1 MSFRVHIK
9 IADRSWILEKLAAEI
24 AARSNHVSY
33 GVLPNDQADIQ
44 YYVNY
49 SCRQERVSP
58 VEISFFTHAELD
70 ERARQR
76 FFDVAADV
84 EHCVAMS
91 KRYADELRSAGV
103 KNISTITPGVDLEA
117 FVPKLRIG
125 VVGRTYHT
133 GRKGEKIVSE
143 VMDLPGIEWRFTG
156 SGWPGESS
164 SLANSEMPKFYN
176 DLDYVLVP
184 SLYEGGPMCVLE
196 ALACGIEVISSDVGW
211 VNEYPHIAFQN
222 GDAESLRKVL
232 RQLLDK
238 RLKLRETVINRTWD
252 AWSEEH
258 LSLFDR
264 LAPKSRK
271 ISVGRQGENVAA
283 DPDLSALL
291 ITHGGEDKSSL
302 GGPSVRVPRTA
313 TALAKLH
320 IAPQMLGDLSDN
332 FSDAPVAHVFNIWPP
347 ESCIKVMSRAKASGK
362 KVVFSPIFL
371 NLTHLDL
378 YTHRVPG
385 LFSSEIG
392 ESRKTALGLRA
403 IAREV
408 ANQPK
413 TEVREAFPGYHAKV
427 RHCVSLADHVVTLS
441 EHEDACLRA
450 IGAHHDNI
458 QLVRN
463 AVDVDDFKD
472 ADPSLFAE
480 RYNVDRYILCVGR
493 IEPRKNQLILA
504 YAARKLN
511 IPVVFI
517 GHSGKSDYWELVK
530 KVGGENA
537 HFPGRLA
544 PTDPLLKSAFVGAAA
559 FCLPSWAEGAPLAAL
574 EAAAA
579 GVPLVLSDQSSE
591 REYFGHL
598 AEYVNPADVSA
609 ICSALERAVAKK
621 GSDPKRV
628 TDQVNFVRENFAW
641 DKCAEKT
648 ANVYRKVC
656 NMLGDAPV
664 ANVTTVT
671 DHKIYID
678 LTTTAHFSG
687 NPTGI
692 ARVEECMLDA
702 LLSDYEGRVVPI
714 AWNARS
720 RLFVQLSHSAA
731 LTAAHIDNHDRLI
744 RTGDAKVVPDSGL
757 AAPGHLFVPG
767 GAWIRN
773 TEYVAALGNLKA
785 NSQVSLT
792 LLVHDLIQ
800 LKLKH
805 LYPEGVGAEFEH
817 NVKLVSKYADNFL
830 VYSET
835 TKSDLLDFLV
845 EKGEILKKINLFRLG
860 DVTNHTDQY
869 ATAKGTD
876 PEVGDVQRRFR
887 NARFV
892 LYVSSIDIRKN
903 HSLLINTW
911 RQCIENDGARNVPN
925 LLFVGRD
932 GWRGEEI
939 VDAVNRDETL
949 QNKVHLLPDVTDG
962 ELAWLYRNC
971 MFTVY
976 PSLYEGWGLPV
987 AESLA
992 HGKLCITSN
1001 STSTKEIAPTLT
1013 ELLDPHDLRAWIE
1026 KISFFTKNEEA
1037 LLERNDEIKREFKS
1051 HSWNKS
1057 VQNIVRAVEA
1067 LPPCKAELPQ
1077 MFPNEGVAFTSRESD
1092 FRSDDMC
1099 VSGWA
1104 RSEEPGRWQVGRV
1117 AKLVFSASGFDG
1129 ETISIR
1135 ILVDALAHGA
1145 WRPRKVRIGVNQS
1158 PVQVY
1163 KMMMRPSYVDL
1174 TVPIGPDG
1182 SQKQAK
1188 MELTFETVNPLTP
1201 ASAGINDDK
1210 RDLGVRVSNL
1220 YVSQDAASLEKMG
1233 HVTDKLRLKPVRASG
1248 VQFADVLPI
1257 RIVTQ
1262 SLRNF
1267 AAMLNPF
1274 AKRR

>member
-24 AARSNHVSY
+24 ASRSNHVSY
-33 GVLPNDQADIQ
+33 GVLSNDQADIQ
-44 YYVNY
+44 YYMNY

-84 EHCVAMS
+84 DHCVAMS

-133 GRKGEKIVSE
+133 GRKGENIVSE

-156 SGWPGESS
+156 SGWPGESLN
-164 SLANSEMPKFYN
+164 LANSEMPRFYN

-196 ALACGIEVISSDVGW
+196 ALACGIEVIASDVGW
-211 VNEYPHIAFQN
+211 VSEYPHISFQN
-222 GDAESLRKVL
+222 GDPESLRKVL
-232 RQLLDK
+232 RRLLDK
-238 RLKLRETVINRTWD
+238 RLKLRKSVIGRTWD
-252 AWSEEH
+252 AWAEEH

-264 LAPKSRK
+264 LAPKTRK
-271 ISVGRQGENVAA
+271 ISVGRQGENAAA

-313 TALAKLH
+313 AALAKLH
-320 IAPQMLGDLSDN
+320 IAPQLLGDLSNN
-332 FSDAPVAHVFNIWPP
+332 FSDAPVAHVFNVWPP
-347 ESCIKVMSRAKASGK
+347 ESCIKVMSRAKTAGK
-362 KVVFSPIFL
+362 KVVLSPIFL

-385 LFSSEIG
+385 LFSSETG
-392 ESRKTALGLRA
+392 ESGKTELGLRA
-403 IAREV
+403 IARDV
-408 ANQPK
+408 AKQSK
-413 TEVREAFPGYHAKV
+413 TEVREAIPGYHAKV

-441 EHEDACLRA
+441 EHEEACLRA
-450 IGAHHDNI
+450 IGAHHDSI
-458 QLVRN
+458 QLIRN
-463 AVDVDDFKD
+463 AVDVGDFQD
-472 ADPSLFAE
+472 AAPGLFAD
-480 RYNVDRYILCVGR
+480 RYKLDRYILCVGR
-493 IEPRKNQLILA
+493 IEPRKNQLLLA

-517 GHSGKSDYWELVK
+517 GHSDKSSYLDLVK

-537 HFPGRLA
+537 HFTGRLA

-598 AEYVNPADVSA
+598 AEYVNPADVNA
-609 ICSALERAVAKK
+609 MCSALERAVAKK
-621 GSDPKRV
+621 RSDTKRV
-628 TDQVNFVRENFAW
+628 TDQVNLVRENFAW

-648 ANVYRKVC
+648 GNVYRKVC

-664 ANVTTVT
+664 ANATTEAE
-671 DHKIYID
+671 HKIYID

-692 ARVEECMLDA
+692 ARVEECIFDA
-702 LLSDYEGRVVPI
+702 LLSEYEGRVIPI
-714 AWNARS
+714 AWSARS

-731 LTAAHIDNHDRLI
+731 LTAPHIDHHDRLI
-744 RTGDAKVVPDSGL
+744 RTGDAKIVPDSGL
-757 AAPGHLFVPG
+757 AEPGHLFVPG

-805 LYPEGVGAEFEH
+805 LYPKGVGAEFEQ
-817 NVKLVSKYADNFL
+817 NVTLVSKYADSFL

-845 EKGEILKKINLFRLG
+845 EKGEILKKISLFRLG
-860 DVTNHTDQY
+860 DVTNHVDQH
-869 ATAKGTD
+869 AAAKGPDSNT
-876 PEVGDVQRRFR
+876 GDVQRRFR
-887 NARFV
+887 DARFV

-903 HSLLINTW
+903 HALLINAW
-911 RQCIENDGARNVPN
+911 RQCIENDGSSNVPN

-932 GWRGEEI
+932 GWRGDEI

-949 QNKVHLLPDVTDG
+949 QNKVHLLQDVTDG

-1001 STSTKEIAPTLT
+1001 ATSTKEIAPNLT
-1013 ELLDPHDLRAWIE
+1013 ELLDPHDLRAWVE
-1026 KISFFTKNEEA
+1026 KISYFTKNEKA
-1037 LLERNDEIKREFKS
+1037 LRKRNDAITKEFKS

-1057 VQNIVRAVEA
+1057 VRDIVRAVEA
-1067 LPPCKAELPQ
+1067 RPPGQTELPQ
-1077 MFPNEGVAFTSRESD
+1077 IFPNESIAFTSKDSD

-1099 VSGWA
+1099 ASGWA

-1117 AKLVFSASGFDG
+1117 AKLAFSASGFEG
-1129 ETISIR
+1129 ETLSLR
-1135 ILVDALAHGA
+1135 IFLDALAHGA
-1145 WRPRKVRIGVNQS
+1145 RRPRKVRIGVNQS

-1163 KMMMRPSYVDL
+1163 KMIMRPSYVDL
-1174 TVPIGPDG
+1174 TVPISPDG
-1182 SQKQAK
+1182 SRKQVK
-1188 MELTFETVNPLTP
+1188 MELTFETANPLSP
-1201 ASAGINDDK
+1201 ASVGINDDK

-1220 YVSQDAASLEKMG
+1220 YISQDAAGLDKMG
-1233 HVTDKLRLKPVRASG
+1233 HVTDKLRLKPLPASG
-1248 VQFADVLPI
+1248 VQLADVLPI
-1257 RIVTQ
+1257 RLVTQ
-1262 SLRNF
+1262 SLRNL
-1267 AAMLNPF
+1267 AVTLNPF
-1274 AKRR
+1274 AARR